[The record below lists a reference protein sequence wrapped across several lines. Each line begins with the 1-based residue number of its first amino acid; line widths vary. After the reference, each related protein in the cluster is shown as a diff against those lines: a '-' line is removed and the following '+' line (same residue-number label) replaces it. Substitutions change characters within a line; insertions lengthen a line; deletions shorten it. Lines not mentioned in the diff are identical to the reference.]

1 MALHPTSPSLQ
12 DTGIL
17 DAAMLA
23 ESRSSSP
30 LSQVQNSRPTSPDP
44 PKWHRSSGE
53 SPGFILPDKQSFAS
67 TALADSTYRWKYI
80 PSFGVVHSMGC
91 DICTQF
97 INHMIDAECSQ
108 DFQVAVME
116 RDNHHD
122 RHFCDG
128 MSEGR
133 RKQKQDFQDEVQFLR
148 AASRHT
154 EAALACSLEKN
165 LALGKEIEALK
176 LRLQTPAQTTGVTPP
191 GHSSTSIGFESSSST
206 ECQPACSS
214 LSSSAAVSFKVV
226 STSAAFTPT
235 QHPGYQHTG
244 QQQHTASVT
253 LRTSHALPPRP
264 SGPLPQSP
272 STTPHAAIAQ
282 ASSLSGQN
290 HFPKT
295 LQDLEWL
302 MKAAH
307 RPGNNM
313 YLTKVR
319 ALCAEAH
326 ATPRENKTELQEVL
340 LSKWRNPVALGS
352 SPKPDVKINP
362 RIDDPVEMW
371 YSYLCTHQKSW
382 PRGVRKDSL
391 GRPVMSDLR
400 ASRMI
405 SRLRS
410 EAGLKSS
417 SPNSPVP
424 RATFIQHIVDL
435 FSRPGT
441 YQQILVRDDIN
452 VAQTLSY
459 LPFRGRTGSLAIET
473 LVRHCA
479 ACGITVEMATQDFE
493 PWARNYCLEPAS
505 LSPQPNPSPL

>member
-1 MALHPTSPSLQ
+1 MALHPTSQ
-12 DTGIL
+12 DTRRL

-23 ESRSSSP
+23 ESHYSRSSSP
-30 LSQVQNSRPTSPDP
+30 LSQIQSSRPPSPDP
-44 PKWHRSSGE
+44 PKWHRSSTE
-53 SPGFILPDKQSFAS
+53 SPGFILSDRQSFAGA
-67 TALADSTYRWKYI
+67 ALADSPYHWKYS

-148 AASRHT
+148 AASRHA
-154 EAALACSLEKN
+154 EAALARSLEKN
-165 LALGKEIEALK
+165 LALSKEIEALK
-176 LRLQTPAQTTGVTPP
+176 LRLQTPAQTNGVTPP

-235 QHPGYQHTG
+235 QHPGHQHTG
-244 QQQHTASVT
+244 QQHTASVT
-253 LRTSHALPPRP
+253 LSTSHALPPRP
-264 SGPLPQSP
+264 SGPLPKSP
-272 STTPHAAIAQ
+272 STTPHAATAQ
-282 ASSLSGQN
+282 APSLSGHN
-290 HFPKT
+290 HVPKT

-319 ALCAEAH
+319 TLCAEAH

-405 SRLRS
+405 SRLRP
-410 EAGLKSS
+410 EAGLESS

-424 RATFIQHIVDL
+424 RAAFIQHIVDL

-441 YQQILVRDDIN
+441 YQQILIRDDIN

-473 LVRHCA
+473 LARHCA

-493 PWARNYCLEPAS
+493 PWARNYSSP
-505 LSPQPNPSPL
+505 SPQPNPSPL